1 MTWIRHEH
9 FQVYDDTWKIGK
21 VTTHLV
27 FYSEFHKKPVACLDQ
42 QVGALH
48 AIEIKKILVF
58 LEMIYYHK
66 TYVKQPTQRAGIGH

>member
-1 MTWIRHEH
+1 MNIFNYVMIFAKLAKLIHTWFFIQS
-9 FQVYDDTWKIGK
+9 FT
-21 VTTHLV
+21 
-27 FYSEFHKKPVACLDQ
+27 KKPVACLDQ